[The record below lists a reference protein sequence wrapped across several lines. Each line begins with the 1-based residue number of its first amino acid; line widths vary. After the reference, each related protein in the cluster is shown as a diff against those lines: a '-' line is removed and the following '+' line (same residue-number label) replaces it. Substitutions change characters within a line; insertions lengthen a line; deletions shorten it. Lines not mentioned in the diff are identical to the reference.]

1 MFNPF
6 LIVYFVLLAL
16 FIGGV
21 FAVIYHLE
29 VYKFNSRISLFVSAL
44 FIMGVLI
51 LLAINIVIAL
61 GINWSELE
69 VVF

>member
-44 FIMGVLI
+44 FIVGVLI